1 MRIGILQTDHVRAQ
15 FVAQHGDYGDM
26 FTQLLKAQ
34 DPDLDLITYDVQV
47 ACPEEITCEA
57 YLITGSKDSVY
68 DNLPWID
75 ELVVFLRRV
84 LAADKKVIGICFGHQ
99 LMAHRFGGR
108 VAPATQ
114 GWAVGVHTSQID
126 KVKPWMGAE
135 TRSEISLLSSHKDQV
150 MELPANAE
158 VFMSN
163 DFCPV
168 AGFTMGNQVLNL
180 QGHPEFDAAYASDLL
195 DMRAEL
201 IGDAVY
207 RAGKHSLSTA
217 TQSDEVARW
226 ILNFVAG
233 PAAEGNRGG

>member
-1 MRIGILQTDHVRAQ
+1 
-15 FVAQHGDYGDM
+15 M